1 MAITTL
7 LVGLL
12 IATFIIRRVSE
23 SWRHRKNARELGC
36 KPAPLAPSKDPLGI
50 LSLFEM
56 IQADKDKRVP
66 ALTEERVNRMRDANG
81 GNYVTTMRLRTGAV
95 ENVLT
100 IDPKNIQ
107 AILATQ
113 FKEFCVGAQRET
125 CMGPLLGAGIV
136 SRPKSKKSKIG
147 QMMLT

>member
-1 MAITTL
+1 MALTTMLIGL
-7 LVGLL
+7 LVV
-12 IATFIIRRVSE
+12 TFVLRRVMDKM
-23 SWRHRKNARELGC
+23 RHAKNAREMGC
-36 KPAPLAPSKDPLGI
+36 KPPPLAPIKDPLGI

-56 IQADKDKRVP
+56 IQADKEKRVP
-66 ALTEERVNRMRDANG
+66 ALTEERVNKMREANG

-95 ENVLT
+95 ENILT

-113 FKEFCVGAQRET
+113 FKDFCVGAQRET

-136 SRPKSKKSKIG
+136 S
-147 QMMLT
+147 LL